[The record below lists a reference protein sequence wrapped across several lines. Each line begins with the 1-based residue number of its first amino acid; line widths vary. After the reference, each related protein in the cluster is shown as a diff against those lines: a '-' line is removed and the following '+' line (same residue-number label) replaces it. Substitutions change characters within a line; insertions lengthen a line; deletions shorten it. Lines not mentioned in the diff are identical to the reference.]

1 MCRALRSSLAMA
13 DRTQPKTRSE
23 EEIRA
28 YTIGELK
35 PLTAPIV
42 VSDYDSTWPFLF
54 DREAARIRGVLGDRV
69 KRLEHVGSTSVVGLP
84 AKPIID
90 LVLAVPDS
98 ADEPTYV
105 PEMELNGYLLR
116 IREPEWFQHRVFK
129 GPDTEINLH
138 VFTAGC
144 PEIDQMILFR
154 DWLRAHAD
162 DRDAYAATKRELAK
176 QNWNFVQNYADAKT
190 EIVQQILARARAG
203 TPPGG

>member
-1 MCRALRSSLAMA
+1 
-13 DRTQPKTRSE
+13 
-23 EEIRA
+23 
-28 YTIGELK
+28 
-35 PLTAPIV
+35 
-42 VSDYDSTWPFLF
+42 
-54 DREAARIRGVLGDRV
+54 
-69 KRLEHVGSTSVVGLP
+69 VVGLP

-162 DRDAYAATKRELAK
+162 DRDAYAAKKRELAK

-203 TPPGG
+203 TQPGR